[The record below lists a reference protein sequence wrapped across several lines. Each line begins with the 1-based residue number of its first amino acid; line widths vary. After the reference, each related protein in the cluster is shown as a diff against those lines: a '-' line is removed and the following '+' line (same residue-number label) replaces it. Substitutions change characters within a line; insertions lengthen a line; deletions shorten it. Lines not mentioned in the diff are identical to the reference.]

1 MHIEEFTYLRGG
13 FGHAWLGESVSEDG
27 VVTLK
32 LFGLIFPLN
41 SPFTES
47 LLNRLLSDWPF
58 RRGDVSFGLSWK
70 PPSIFV
76 NTRLLTDGCL
86 LSVVRSGLLA
96 GFEGLRWRVA

>member
-13 FGHAWLGESVSEDG
+13 SGHVWLGESVSEDG

-32 LFGLIFPLN
+32 LFDLIFPLD
-41 SPFTES
+41 SPFAES

-70 PPSIFV
+70 PPSILV
-76 NTRLLTDGCL
+76 NIRLLTYGCL
-86 LSVVRSGLLA
+86 LSVVRSGLSA